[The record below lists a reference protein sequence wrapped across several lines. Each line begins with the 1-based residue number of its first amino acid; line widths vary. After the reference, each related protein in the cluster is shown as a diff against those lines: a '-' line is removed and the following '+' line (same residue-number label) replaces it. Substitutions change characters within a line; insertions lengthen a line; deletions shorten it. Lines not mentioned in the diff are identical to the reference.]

1 MFDLPPK
8 CPALAT
14 KLSGIFGWRHTYRV
28 QAKHKDLT
36 HLRKSYSLT
45 IPRKI
50 IVEDPQSWVVV
61 HHLQSQSGILDPDD
75 CVSDVADDREQI
87 LASFDDCPEPHV
99 PQGGGDGASG
109 SSVGTGS
116 PDIFRGVNGA
126 NLKRVYPEESNTQHS
141 ELVKYGDDA
150 SSGSRTHIEVT
161 DSVSPLGL
169 GLQVRRSSDPSITQS
184 LGQPE
189 CNQLSPLSKQQQESM
204 KRWSAAPVCRRDT
217 DSPAERILANVVNN
231 SGYLAPPVNTS
242 WSNGQNDS
250 GESPSSGHSSGGTP
264 FSRSGRLSMQF
275 LGEAAPGYRWI
286 EAAEKAAAASAGQ
299 SSAGA
304 SFSSK
309 SLPRDLKR
317 KEPLGQAY
325 ESMRDKNTEMLLVI
339 NEQGGGPLGL
349 TAIPDLANGG
359 LLVQSVEPGSR
370 AARGRLQRGD
380 RILEINGTKLAGMSE
395 ASLQSYL
402 KKSLSSSELRFR
414 VSTANRGNRK
424 LDSRDTIDGD
434 GRIPTKV
441 AAVSPNR
448 KIAGTPATNSLQVA
462 NTRKLGR
469 KIEIALKKGG
479 HGLGFSVTTRDNPTG
494 GHCPIYIKNILP
506 RGAAIESGK
515 LKPGDR
521 LLEVDGIPMTGKT
534 QSEVVGILRATQL
547 GSTVKIIV
555 SRQNDLEE
563 IDEREVCYE
572 DKENNEGTP
581 PKPPPPVLPQ
591 KPHKSPS
598 VKSLSRSEGKNSL
611 GNHSTNSSST
621 ESSSGTFPW
630 KNREI
635 ITLHIPVHDTERA
648 GLGVSVKGKTGS
660 SGNSTLNHQTDGD
673 LGIFVKSVLH
683 GGAAS
688 RDGRLK
694 MNDQLMSVNGVSLL
708 GQSNADAMETLRRA
722 MLHTGGK
729 FPGVI
734 TLTVSRKINRPNS
747 MGDLLEA
754 AGVAS
759 DKANATVIYLN
770 CEPPHPKEENTMEM
784 WNNPVVERLTGGVE
798 MKQPV
803 ASSSPYVT
811 SANLRNE
818 SYYMATKDPAW
829 SPLAVNSNHMNYRN
843 SSVLIEED
851 SEPTSPTIPNRP
863 QYQSMAS
870 ADSNA
875 TLTSGGDATYS
886 SQLSLE
892 PPSGEAFSRDAVG
905 RRSISEKHHAAL
917 DARETGTYQRNKKL
931 REDRERERKAAALA
945 ANPAASVESLGKLPN
960 TMQHHTQ
967 SHKRGNHH
975 GSEAMDRVGDL
986 GPSLG
991 LKKSSSL
998 ESLQTMVHEIQMSD
1012 EPRGPVALRTPRGRG
1027 REEILRAAVE
1037 SPTENES
1044 RKQWL
1049 LDYGGPKDGHGMSRN
1064 SPLQSSMSS
1073 GKHQKRSGS
1082 GKKSS
1087 LLKGIGH
1094 MFRFGKHRKDG
1105 IAPAETMSTA
1115 YDDHQRP
1122 PGPRQWEPPTKTHNS
1137 GRPLG
1142 GPPGY
1147 QPPPAPSSNE
1157 LPAQSNAGNDHFF
1170 QRYRPGFKYD
1180 DHQEQMSSPPSEQ
1193 LSESTLTQMRQQVMH
1208 QRVKVEE
1215 ESRSHQQYQSQR
1227 SVRTVNAYPVR
1238 NHHNSRPISSYY
1250 EYETV
1255 QFPADSRSECGWKGG
1270 SAAAAAANAQ
1280 RGRQWNGGVGGS
1292 TRSRGPFVTQI
1303 AIRDSNHHP
1312 KPQNPKPSSKV

>member
-1 MFDLPPK
+1 MKVTVSFGTCRVVVPCGNGDL
-8 CPALAT
+8 L
-14 KLSGIFGWRHTYRV
+14 V
-28 QAKHKDLT
+28 KDLIEEAI
-36 HLRKSYSLT
+36 RRYKKASG
-45 IPRKI
+45 K
-50 IVEDPQSWVVV
+50 DPHSWVVV

-87 LASFDDCPEPHV
+87 LASFDDCPEPNV

-116 PDIFRGVNGA
+116 PDIFRGVNNG
-126 NLKRVYPEESNTQHS
+126 NLKRVYPEEAVPAND
-141 ELVKYGDDA
+141 LVKYGDDLQ
-150 SSGSRTHIEVT
+150 SNGSRSHIEVT
-161 DSVSPLGL
+161 DNVSPLGL
-169 GLQVRRSSDPSITQS
+169 GLQVRRSSDPSIPQTIVQ
-184 LGQPE
+184 E
-189 CNQLSPLSKQQQESM
+189 CNQRSPLCKCPTHEKQQQESM

-231 SGYLAPPVNTS
+231 SVNYLAPPAAAQWPGAQNDTVEVNTS
-242 WSNGQNDS
+242 
-250 GESPSSGHSSGGTP
+250 PGTS

-275 LGEAAPGYRWI
+275 LGEGAPGYRWM
-286 EAAEKAAAASAGQ
+286 EAAEKVAANVGQ
-299 SSAGA
+299 SPNGA
-304 SFSSK
+304 SFNSK

-325 ESMRDKNTEMLLVI
+325 ESMRDKRDTEMLLVI

-349 TAIPDLANGG
+349 TAIPDLLNGG

-370 AARGRLQRGD
+370 AERGRLQKGD
-380 RILEINGTKLAGMSE
+380 RILEINGMKLAGMSE

-414 VSTANRGNRK
+414 VSTVNRGVARK
-424 LDSRDTIDGD
+424 GEMKDVCDGD
-434 GRIPTKV
+434 GRIPAKV
-441 AAVSPNR
+441 ATVSPNR
-448 KIAGTPATNSLQVA
+448 KIAGAPVTNSLQAA

-469 KIEIALKKGG
+469 RIEIALKKGG

-521 LLEVDGIPMTGKT
+521 LLEVDGIAMTGKT

-547 GSTVKIIV
+547 GATVKIVV

-563 IDEREVCYE
+563 IDEREVKYE
-572 DKENNEGTP
+572 IDKENNNEGTP
-581 PKPPPPVLPQ
+581 PKPPPPILPQ
-591 KPHKSPS
+591 KPQKSPS
-598 VKSLSRSEGKNSL
+598 VKSLGQSEGKNSL
-611 GNHSTNSSST
+611 GANSSTNSSSA
-621 ESSSGTFPW
+621 ESSGGTFSW

-660 SGNSTLNHQTDGD
+660 SGNSALNRQTDGD

-694 MNDQLMSVNGVSLL
+694 MNDQLLSVNGVSLL

-734 TLTVSRKINRPNS
+734 TLSVARKISRPSS

-754 AGVAS
+754 TAAA

-770 CEPPHPKEENTMEM
+770 CEPQNNQKDDSGMEM
-784 WNNPVVERLTGGVE
+784 WNNPVIERLTGGVE
-798 MKQPV
+798 MKQPMT
-803 ASSSPYVT
+803 SSPY
-811 SANLRNE
+811 AAAGLRNE
-818 SYYMATKDPAW
+818 SYYMATKDW
-829 SPLAVNSNHMNYRN
+829 SPLAVNNNNINYRN
-843 SSVLIEED
+843 NSILIEED
-851 SEPTSPTIPNRP
+851 SEPTSPTVPNRP

-875 TLTSGGDATYS
+875 TLTSGDVTYS

-892 PPSGEAFSRDAVG
+892 PPTGEAFSRDAIG

-931 REDRERERKAAALA
+931 REDRERERKAAMA
-945 ANPAASVESLGKLPN
+945 ASGSVESLSK
-960 TMQHHTQ
+960 M
-967 SHKRGNHH
+967 KKK
-975 GSEAMDRVGDL
+975 GSNSNMHAAEAMDRVTDL

-998 ESLQTMVHEIQMSD
+998 ESLQTMVHEIQMAD

-1027 REEILRAAVE
+1027 RDEILRAAVE
-1037 SPTENES
+1037 SPPEATSSDS
-1044 RKQWL
+1044 RKKWL
-1049 LDYGGPKDGHGMSRN
+1049 LDYDGPDIQGMGNRN
-1064 SPLQSSMSS
+1064 SPLQSSMNS
-1073 GKHQKRSGS
+1073 GKQKRSGS

-1105 IAPAETMSTA
+1105 IAPAETMSSL
-1115 YDDHQRP
+1115 DGHQKNAGPKRELP
-1122 PGPRQWEPPTKTHNS
+1122 PKPYNGT
-1137 GRPLG
+1137 GRPMG

-1147 QPPPAPSSNE
+1147 QPPPAPNSEAPTVN
-1157 LPAQSNAGNDHFF
+1157 NDHFF

-1180 DHQEQMSSPPSEQ
+1180 DHQEQISSPSSDQ

-1227 SVRTVNAYPVR
+1227 SVRTVNAYPTR
-1238 NHHNSRPISSYY
+1238 QNSRPISSYY
-1250 EYETV
+1250 EYETL
-1255 QFPADSRSECGWKGG
+1255 QFPTDSRSECGWKGG
-1270 SAAAAAANAQ
+1270 NSGVPVGG
-1280 RGRQWNGGVGGS
+1280 RGRQWNGVGGS
-1292 TRSRGPFVTQI
+1292 TRSRGPFVTQVT
-1303 AIRDSNHHP
+1303 IRQPNQS
-1312 KPQNPKPSSKV
+1312 KSQNSQPSSKV

>member
-1 MFDLPPK
+1 MKVTVSFGTCRVVVPCGNGDL
-8 CPALAT
+8 L
-14 KLSGIFGWRHTYRV
+14 V
-28 QAKHKDLT
+28 KDLIDEAI
-36 HLRKSYSLT
+36 RRYKKASG
-45 IPRKI
+45 K
-50 IVEDPQSWVVV
+50 DPHSWVVV

-87 LASFDDCPEPHV
+87 LASFDDCPEPNV

-116 PDIFRGVNGA
+116 PDIFRGVNGG
-126 NLKRVYPEESNTQHS
+126 NLKRVYPEEPGAPVN
-141 ELVKYGDDA
+141 ELGKYGDNT
-150 SSGSRTHIEVT
+150 SNSSRTHIEVT

-169 GLQVRRSSDPSITQS
+169 GLQVRRSSDPSIPQTLAQS
-184 LGQPE
+184 E
-189 CNQLSPLSKQQQESM
+189 CNQRSPLCQCPTHDKQQQESM

-217 DSPAERILANVVNN
+217 DSPAERILANVANN
-231 SGYLAPPVNTS
+231 STNYLAPPATQWPPNAPNESVESQGTS
-242 WSNGQNDS
+242 
-250 GESPSSGHSSGGTP
+250 PGTA

-275 LGEAAPGYRWI
+275 LGETAPGYRWM
-286 EAAEKAAAASAGQ
+286 EAAEKVAANMSQ
-299 SSAGA
+299 SNGT

-325 ESMRDKNTEMLLVI
+325 ESMRGKRDTEMLLVI

-349 TAIPDLANGG
+349 TAIPDLLNGG

-370 AARGRLQRGD
+370 AERGRLQKGD

-395 ASLQSYL
+395 AGLQSYL
-402 KKSLSSSELRFR
+402 KKSLTSSELRFR
-414 VSTANRGNRK
+414 VFTANRSIAKRHEMK
-424 LDSRDTIDGD
+424 DVCDGET
-434 GRIPTKV
+434 RIPAKV
-441 AAVSPNR
+441 ATVSPNR
-448 KIAGTPATNSLQVA
+448 KVAGAPATNSLQAA

-469 KIEIALKKGG
+469 RIEITLKKGG

-521 LLEVDGIPMTGKT
+521 LLEVEGIAMTGKT
-534 QSEVVGILRATQL
+534 QSEVVSILRATQL
-547 GSTVKIIV
+547 GATVKIVV
-555 SRQNDLEE
+555 SRQNDLDE
-563 IDEREVCYE
+563 IDEREVRYE
-572 DKENNEGTP
+572 VDKENNDGTP

-591 KPHKSPS
+591 KPQKSPS
-598 VKSLSRSEGKNSL
+598 VKSLGQSEGKNSV
-611 GNHSTNSSST
+611 GGHSTNSSSA
-621 ESSSGTFPW
+621 ESSTGTLSW
-630 KNREI
+630 RNREI
-635 ITLHIPVHDTERA
+635 LTLHIPVHDSEKA

-660 SGNSTLNHQTDGD
+660 SGNSTLNRQTDGD

-694 MNDQLMSVNGVSLL
+694 MNDQLLSVNGVSLL

-734 TLTVSRKINRPNS
+734 TLSVARKISRPSS

-754 AGVAS
+754 TGAAE
-759 DKANATVIYLN
+759 KANATVIYLN
-770 CEPPHPKEENTMEM
+770 CEPQNSQKEDNAMEM

-798 MKQPV
+798 MKQQQQPM
-803 ASSSPYVT
+803 ASSSPYAV
-811 SANLRNE
+811 AGLRNE
-818 SYYMATKDPAW
+818 SYYMATKDTTW
-829 SPLAVNSNHMNYRN
+829 SPLAVNNNHINYRN
-843 SSVLIEED
+843 NSILIEED

-875 TLTSGGDATYS
+875 TLTSGDVTYS

-892 PPSGEAFSRDAVG
+892 PPSGEAFSRDAIG

-931 REDRERERKAAALA
+931 REDRERERKAAIA
-945 ANPAASVESLGKLPN
+945 ASGSVESLGK
-960 TMQHHTQ
+960 MGRDAMA
-967 SHKRGNHH
+967 KRKK
-975 GSEAMDRVGDL
+975 GSNSNVHAAEALDRVTDL

-998 ESLQTMVHEIQMSD
+998 ESLQTMVHEIQMAD
-1012 EPRGPVALRTPRGRG
+1012 EPRGPMALRTPRGRG

-1037 SPTENES
+1037 SPPDEDATSAES
-1044 RKQWL
+1044 RKKWL
-1049 LDYGGPKDGHGMSRN
+1049 LDYDGPDMQAMVNRN
-1064 SPLQSSMSS
+1064 SPLQSSMNS
-1073 GKHQKRSGS
+1073 GKQKRSGS

-1105 IAPAETMSTA
+1105 IAPAETMSA
-1115 YDDHQRP
+1115 LNEPQRQIGHKREAP
-1122 PGPRQWEPPTKTHNS
+1122 AKPYNG
-1137 GRPLG
+1137 GRPMG

-1147 QPPPAPSSNE
+1147 QPPPAPGSEAPTVS
-1157 LPAQSNAGNDHFF
+1157 NDHFF

-1180 DHQEQMSSPPSEQ
+1180 DQQEQMSSPSSDQ

-1215 ESRSHQQYQSQR
+1215 ESRNHQQYQSQR

-1238 NHHNSRPISSYY
+1238 QNSRPISSYY
-1250 EYETV
+1250 EYETL
-1255 QFPADSRSECGWKGG
+1255 QFPTDSRSECGWKGG
-1270 SAAAAAANAQ
+1270 AAIPVAG
-1280 RGRQWNGGVGGS
+1280 RGRQWNGVGGS
-1292 TRSRGPFVTQI
+1292 TRSRGPFVTQVT
-1303 AIRDSNHHP
+1303 IRPPHQP
-1312 KPQNPKPSSKV
+1312 KSQNSQPSSKV

>member
-8 CPALAT
+8 CPALAS

-28 QAKHKDLT
+28 QQKHKDLN
-36 HLRKSYSLT
+36 HLRKSYSLN
-45 IPRKI
+45 IPRKV
-50 IVEDPQSWVVV
+50 IVEDPHSWVVV

-87 LASFDDCPEPHV
+87 LASFDDCPEPNV
-99 PQGGGDGASG
+99 PKGGGDGASG

-116 PDIFRGVNGA
+116 PDIFRGVNGG
-126 NLKRVYPEESNTQHS
+126 NLKRVYPEDAQVTD
-141 ELVKYGDDA
+141 LAKYSDNV
-150 SSGSRTHIEVT
+150 STGSRSHIEVT

-169 GLQVRRSSDPSITQS
+169 GLQVRRSSDPSIPQTIVQECTQR
-184 LGQPE
+184 
-189 CNQLSPLSKQQQESM
+189 SPLCQCPTHEQQDAM

-231 SGYLAPPVNTS
+231 SANYLAPPTAQWPDPPGVEATETHGTS
-242 WSNGQNDS
+242 
-250 GESPSSGHSSGGTP
+250 PGTS

-275 LGEAAPGYRWI
+275 LGESAPGYRWM
-286 EAAEKAAAASAGQ
+286 EAAEKVAANMNQ
-299 SSAGA
+299 GA
-304 SFSSK
+304 SFNSK

-325 ESMRDKNTEMLLVI
+325 ESMRDKRDTELLLVI
-339 NEQGGGPLGL
+339 NEKGGGPLGL
-349 TAIPDLANGG
+349 TAFPDHLNGG

-370 AARGRLQRGD
+370 AERGRLQKGD

-395 ASLQSYL
+395 ANLQSYL
-402 KKSLSSSELRFR
+402 KKSLSAAELRFR
-414 VSTANRGNRK
+414 VSTVNRTAAA
-424 LDSRDTIDGD
+424 RDD
-434 GRIPTKV
+434 TKV
-441 AAVSPNR
+441 ATVSPNR
-448 KIAGTPATNSLQVA
+448 KTAGTPATNSLQAA

-469 KIEIALKKGG
+469 RIEIALKKGG

-521 LLEVDGIPMTGKT
+521 LLEVDGIAMTGKT

-547 GSTVKIIV
+547 GATVKIIV
-555 SRQNDLEE
+555 SRQSDLEE
-563 IDEREVCYE
+563 IDEREVKYDV
-572 DKENNEGTP
+572 DKENAEGTP

-591 KPHKSPS
+591 KPQKSPS
-598 VKSLSRSEGKNSL
+598 VKSLGHSEGKNSL
-611 GNHSTNSSST
+611 NSTNSSSAD
-621 ESSSGTFPW
+621 SSAGTLSW

-635 ITLHIPVHDTERA
+635 VTLHIPVHDTERA

-660 SGNSTLNHQTDGD
+660 SGSFNRQTDGD

-694 MNDQLMSVNGVSLL
+694 MNDQLLSVNGVSLL

-734 TLTVSRKINRPNS
+734 TLSVARKIARPSS

-754 AGVAS
+754 TAAGPS
-759 DKANATVIYLN
+759 DRANATVIYLN
-770 CEPPHPKEENTMEM
+770 CEPQKGRKEENTVEM
-784 WNNPVVERLTGGVE
+784 WNNPVVDRITGGVE
-798 MKQPV
+798 IKQPMT
-803 ASSSPYVT
+803 SSPYVVPG
-811 SANLRNE
+811 LRNE

-829 SPLAVNSNHMNYRN
+829 SPLGVNSNHINNRN
-843 SSVLIEED
+843 NSILIEED
-851 SEPTSPTIPNRP
+851 SEPTSPTLPNRP
-863 QYQSMAS
+863 QYQSMVS

-875 TLTSGGDATYS
+875 TLTSGDVTYS

-892 PPSGEAFSRDAVG
+892 PPTGEAFSRDAIG

-917 DARETGTYQRNKKL
+917 DAKETGTYQRNKKL
-931 REDRERERKAAALA
+931 REDRERERRAAMA
-945 ANPAASVESLGKLPN
+945 ATGSVDSLGKMGTKGSN
-960 TMQHHTQ
+960 VHA
-967 SHKRGNHH
+967 
-975 GSEAMDRVGDL
+975 SEALDRVTDL

-998 ESLQTMVHEIQMSD
+998 ESLQTMVHEIQMAD

-1037 SPTENES
+1037 CPPENES

-1049 LDYGGPKDGHGMSRN
+1049 LDYDGPAINRN
-1064 SPLQSSMSS
+1064 SPLQSSVSS
-1073 GKHQKRSGS
+1073 GKQKRSGS

-1105 IAPAETMSTA
+1105 IAPAETMSA
-1115 YDDHQRP
+1115 LDQRHVAQQKRELP
-1122 PGPRQWEPPTKTHNS
+1122 PKPYGE
-1137 GRPLG
+1137 RPLG

-1147 QPPPAPSSNE
+1147 QPPPAPIADTSTVN
-1157 LPAQSNAGNDHFF
+1157 NDHFF

-1180 DHQEQMSSPPSEQ
+1180 DHQEQ
-1193 LSESTLTQMRQQVMH
+1193 L
-1208 QRVKVEE
+1208 
-1215 ESRSHQQYQSQR
+1215 SRSHQQYQSQR
-1227 SVRTVNAYPVR
+1227 STRTVNAYPVR
-1238 NHHNSRPISSYY
+1238 QNSSRPISSYY
-1250 EYETV
+1250 EYETL

-1270 SAAAAAANAQ
+1270 AGVPVAG
-1280 RGRQWNGGVGGS
+1280 RGRQWNGVGGS
-1292 TRSRGPFVTQI
+1292 TRSRGPFVTQVT
-1303 AIRDSNHHP
+1303 IRQPHHA
-1312 KPQNPKPSSKV
+1312 KQNSQPSSKV

>member
-1 MFDLPPK
+1 MKVTVSFGTCRIVVPCGNGDL
-8 CPALAT
+8 L
-14 KLSGIFGWRHTYRV
+14 V
-28 QAKHKDLT
+28 KDLIDEAI
-36 HLRKSYSLT
+36 RRYKKASG
-45 IPRKI
+45 K
-50 IVEDPQSWVVV
+50 DPHSWVVV

-87 LASFDDCPEPHV
+87 LASFDDCPEPNV

-116 PDIFRGVNGA
+116 PDIFRGVNGG
-126 NLKRVYPEESNTQHS
+126 NLKRVYPDEAGTQVTELAKYSDNASN
-141 ELVKYGDDA
+141 
-150 SSGSRTHIEVT
+150 GSRSHIEVT

-169 GLQVRRSSDPSITQS
+169 GLQVRRSSDPSIPQTLAQS
-184 LGQPE
+184 E
-189 CNQLSPLSKQQQESM
+189 CNQRSPLCQCPTHEKQQQESM

-217 DSPAERILANVVNN
+217 DSPAERILTNVVNN
-231 SGYLAPPVNTS
+231 AANYLTPPTAQWPEPLVEAAEPHGTS
-242 WSNGQNDS
+242 
-250 GESPSSGHSSGGTP
+250 PGTS

-275 LGEAAPGYRWI
+275 LGETAPGYRWM
-286 EAAEKAAAASAGQ
+286 EAAEKAAANMNQ
-299 SSAGA
+299 STSA
-304 SFSSK
+304 SFNSK

-325 ESMRDKNTEMLLVI
+325 ESMRDKRDTEMLLVI

-349 TAIPDLANGG
+349 TAIPDLLNGG

-370 AARGRLQRGD
+370 AERGRLQKGD

-395 ASLQSYL
+395 NNLQSYL
-402 KKSLSSSELRFR
+402 KKSLSSTELRFR
-414 VSTANRGNRK
+414 VSTANRNAARRNEGK
-424 LDSRDTIDGD
+424 DVGD
-434 GRIPTKV
+434 GEYRIPAKV
-441 AAVSPNR
+441 ATVSPNR
-448 KIAGTPATNSLQVA
+448 KTAGTPATNSLQVA

-469 KIEIALKKGG
+469 RIEIALKKGG

-521 LLEVDGIPMTGKT
+521 LLEVDGIAMTGKT
-534 QSEVVGILRATQL
+534 QSEVVSILRATQL
-547 GSTVKIIV
+547 GATVNIVV
-555 SRQNDLEE
+555 SRQSDLEE
-563 IDEREVCYE
+563 IDEREVRYE
-572 DKENNEGTP
+572 MDKENNEGTP

-591 KPHKSPS
+591 KPQKSPS
-598 VKSLSRSEGKNSL
+598 VKSLGQSEGKNSL
-611 GNHSTNSSST
+611 GGQSTNSSSA
-621 ESSSGTFPW
+621 ESSAGTLSW

-660 SGNSTLNHQTDGD
+660 SGNGSFNRQTDGD

-694 MNDQLMSVNGVSLL
+694 MNDQLLSVNGVSLL

-734 TLTVSRKINRPNS
+734 TLSVARKISRPSS
-747 MGDLLEA
+747 MGDLLE
-754 AGVAS
+754 VATGS
-759 DKANATVIYLN
+759 NDRANATVIYLN
-770 CEPPHPKEENTMEM
+770 CEPQKNRKEENTVVEM

-798 MKQPV
+798 MKQPM
-803 ASSSPYVT
+803 ASSSPYT
-811 SANLRNE
+811 MPGLRNE
-818 SYYMATKDPAW
+818 SYYMATKDTSW
-829 SPLAVNSNHMNYRN
+829 SPLAVNSNHINNRN
-843 SSVLIEED
+843 NSILIEED
-851 SEPTSPTIPNRP
+851 SEPTSPTLPNRP

-875 TLTSGGDATYS
+875 TLTSGDVTYS

-892 PPSGEAFSRDAVG
+892 PPTGEAFSRDAIG

-917 DARETGTYQRNKKL
+917 DAKETGTYQRNKKL
-931 REDRERERKAAALA
+931 REDRERERKAAM
-945 ANPAASVESLGKLPN
+945 AASGSVDSLGKMGRDAIVKKVGSN
-960 TMQHHTQ
+960 SNVQHA
-967 SHKRGNHH
+967 
-975 GSEAMDRVGDL
+975 SEAMDRVTDL

-998 ESLQTMVHEIQMSD
+998 ESLQTMVHEIQMAD

-1037 SPTENES
+1037 CPPENES

-1049 LDYGGPKDGHGMSRN
+1049 LDYDGPAINRN
-1064 SPLQSSMSS
+1064 SPLQSSVSS
-1073 GKHQKRSGS
+1073 GKQKRSGS

-1105 IAPAETMSTA
+1105 IAPAETMNTF
-1115 YDDHQRP
+1115 DGHQKHSPQKRELP
-1122 PGPRQWEPPTKTHNS
+1122 PKPYS
-1137 GRPLG
+1137 GDRPLG

-1147 QPPPAPSSNE
+1147 QPPPAPIAETSTVN
-1157 LPAQSNAGNDHFF
+1157 NDHFF

-1180 DHQEQMSSPPSEQ
+1180 DHQEQMSSPPPPSDQ

-1215 ESRSHQQYQSQR
+1215 ESRNHQQYQSQR
-1227 SVRTVNAYPVR
+1227 STRTVNAYPVR
-1238 NHHNSRPISSYY
+1238 QNSSRPISSYY
-1250 EYETV
+1250 EYETL
-1255 QFPADSRSECGWKGG
+1255 QFPTDSRSECGWKGG
-1270 SAAAAAANAQ
+1270 AGAPVAG
-1280 RGRQWNGGVGGS
+1280 RGRQWNGVGGS
-1292 TRSRGPFVTQI
+1292 TRSRGPFVTQVT
-1303 AIRDSNHHP
+1303 IRQPQHP
-1312 KPQNPKPSSKV
+1312 NKTQNSQPSSKV